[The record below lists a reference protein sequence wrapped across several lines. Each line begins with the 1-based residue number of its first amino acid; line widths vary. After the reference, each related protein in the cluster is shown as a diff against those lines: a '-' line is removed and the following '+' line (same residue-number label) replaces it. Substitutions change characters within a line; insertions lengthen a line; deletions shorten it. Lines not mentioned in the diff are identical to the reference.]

1 MRHIDIVACE
11 LRTNG
16 KPANTSQ
23 RIELFLA
30 HPTYKHGLRSKC
42 PTRLARVL
50 NVLAGCLPCWPI
62 SPSADFSR
70 LEFGHARTR
79 ERKRE
84 GQYGVARAQDEGMA
98 PPRILSPERVQ
109 GRRHVAPSRGLMV
122 APSIMAGHSGYP
134 KFSGR
139 VVRVLGISGFQK

>member
-11 LRTNG
+11 LRING

-70 LEFGHARTR
+70 LEFR
-79 ERKRE
+79 ESQSTKRRD
-84 GQYGVARAQDEGMA
+84 GATADPIAGARAVEAARGAVEGTHGGA
-98 PPRILSPERVQ
+98 LS
-109 GRRHVAPSRGLMV
+109 G
-122 APSIMAGHSGYP
+122 
-134 KFSGR
+134 
-139 VVRVLGISGFQK
+139 GICACSSEQCSW